1 MDIKK
6 ILLAGSAV
14 TAMVLA
20 TSCSSD
26 KSSEPDPV
34 DPTLSSSSTEGGTN
48 PADPTSSAGD
58 APVTASSS
66 SIGGDDP
73 LPGLSSAEEVD
84 PAVTQMA
91 ITEIMYNAAEGSALE
106 WIEVTIQSGPDISS
120 MLASGMRLDGAL
132 SFTFPNEE
140 LKKGEYIVVTN
151 DTALF
156 RQTYPT
162 FAGRL
167 FGPWDK
173 DPKTGAVAKLSNE
186 GDVIDVKVTGEG
198 DVSCSYSMEPPW
210 PSLANGKGRTLVYKG
225 GNAAQATSWGASYEM
240 GGVPGVGDDKWLT
253 TSNIRLN
260 EIMPTS
266 TTSDA
271 WVELYNAGS
280 EAVDVTGWIFES
292 KIRKE
297 KLTIK
302 GGVVPAK
309 GYLVLK
315 AKEDFLKAGEQT
327 ELVVSSIGGSY
338 YLYGATDGDES
349 SLLLPSSELS
359 SGVVDLSD
367 GSTAQGALK
376 MATPGEANAA
386 LYIGTLV
393 INEIHYHP
401 NEEDLNDVEFLELK
415 NLSETAIVPYE
426 KLSNG
431 VRGWKVEG
439 INFEFSATDII
450 PAGGLAVLFPESL
463 SLDPKLGEAGL
474 RARYGIADDVLVK
487 FYSGKLSNRGE
498 TIAVKKPYFYQKDA
512 SNPLNDQWY
521 YDWSDATLYSDKW
534 SGNGIDYK
542 RADGYGYSLQ
552 RVDVT
557 TMGYEASAWTA
568 AEPTPGK

>member
-20 TSCSSD
+20 SACSSD
-26 KSSEPDPV
+26 SSTEPDPV
-34 DPTLSSSSTEGGTN
+34 DPTVSSSSEGST
-48 PADPTSSAGD
+48 PSDPTSSGD
-58 APVTASSS
+58 ATVTGSSS
-66 SIGGDDP
+66 SVNGDNP
-73 LPGLSSAEEVD
+73 QPELSSAAEVVD
-84 PAVTQMA
+84 SSFTQMA
-91 ITEIMYNAAEGSALE
+91 ITEIMYNAADASALE
-106 WIEVTIQSGPDISS
+106 WIEITIQSGPDISS
-120 MLASGMRLDGAL
+120 MLASQMRLDGAL

-151 DTALF
+151 DPELF
-156 RQTYPT
+156 KTTYPE
-162 FAGRL
+162 FNGRL
-167 FGPWDK
+167 FGPWDI

-186 GDVIDVKVTGEG
+186 GDVIDVKVMGEG

-225 GNAAQATSWGASYEM
+225 GNAAQATSWGASEKM
-240 GGVPGVGDDKWLT
+240 GGNPGVGDDKWLT

-260 EIMPTS
+260 EIMPTG
-266 TTSDA
+266 TGTDA

-280 EAVDVTGWIFES
+280 ADVDVSGWIFES

-297 KLTIK
+297 KLSIK
-302 GGVVPAK
+302 AGTVPAK
-309 GYLVLK
+309 GYLVLN
-315 AKEDFLKAGEQT
+315 AKEDFMDKDGTAAV
-327 ELVVSSIGGSY
+327 ELIVSDVGGSY
-338 YLYGATDGDES
+338 YLYGATEGDES
-349 SLLLPSSELS
+349 SLLLPSSKLS
-359 SGVVDLSD
+359 SGVIDLSD
-367 GSTAQGALK
+367 GSTAQGALVQP
-376 MATPGEANAA
+376 TPGAANSA
-386 LYIGTLV
+386 LYIGSLV
-393 INEIHYHP
+393 ITEIHYHP

-415 NLSETAIVPYE
+415 NLSETAITPYE

-431 VRGWKVEG
+431 SRGWKVEG
-439 INFEFSATDII
+439 INFEFAATEVI
-450 PAGGLAVLFPESL
+450 PAGGIVVLFPDSL
-463 SLDPKLGEAGL
+463 KTTPGVTGL
-474 RARYGIADDVLVK
+474 RKRFTIADDVLIS

-552 RVDVT
+552 RKDLT
-557 TMGYEASAWTA
+557 TMGYEASAWTVDK
-568 AEPTPGK
+568 PTPGK

>member
-26 KSSEPDPV
+26 KSTEPDPV
-34 DPTLSSSSTEGGTN
+34 DPTVSSSSEGGAN
-48 PADPTSSAGD
+48 PDPTSSAGD
-58 APVTASSS
+58 TPVTGSSS
-66 SIGGDDP
+66 SVNGDNP
-73 LPGLSSAEEVD
+73 QPGLSSATEIDD
-84 PAVTQMA
+84 PSVTQMA
-91 ITEIMYNAAEGSALE
+91 ITEIMYNADDGSALE

-132 SFTFPNEE
+132 SYTFPNEE

-151 DTALF
+151 DKDLF
-156 RQTYPT
+156 MQTYPT
-162 FAGRL
+162 FNGRL
-167 FGPWDK
+167 YGPWDV

-186 GDVIDVKVTGEG
+186 GDVIDVKLTGEG

-225 GNAAQATSWGASYEM
+225 GNAAQATSWGASKIM
-240 GGVPGVGDDKWLT
+240 NGNPGVGNDEWLT

-260 EIMPTS
+260 EIMPTG
-266 TTSDA
+266 TGTDA

-280 EAVDVTGWIFES
+280 ADVDVTGWVFES

-302 GGVVPAK
+302 AGTVPAK
-309 GYLVLK
+309 GYLVLNAATDFNDSEGA
-315 AKEDFLKAGEQT
+315 AKELI
-327 ELVVSSIGGSY
+327 VSDIGGSY
-338 YLYGATDGDES
+338 YLYGAVEGDES
-349 SLLLPSSELS
+349 SLLLPSSKLS

-367 GSTAQGALK
+367 GSTAQGALVQ
-376 MATPGEANAA
+376 ATPGAANSV
-386 LYIGTLV
+386 LYIGSLV
-393 INEIHYHP
+393 ISEIHYHP

-415 NLSETAIVPYE
+415 NLSETPITPFE

-431 VRGWKVEG
+431 NRGWKVEG
-439 INFEFSATDII
+439 INFEFASTDVI
-450 PAGGLAVLFPESL
+450 PAGGIVVLFPDSL
-463 SLDPKLGEAGL
+463 QSSGLTADKLRTRYSIDAGVV
-474 RARYGIADDVLVK
+474 IS
-487 FYSGKLSNRGE
+487 FYTGKLSNRGE

-534 SGNGIDYK
+534 SGNGVDYK
-542 RADGYGYSLQ
+542 RADGFGYSLQ
-552 RVDVT
+552 RKDFT
-557 TMGYEASAWTA
+557 TMGYEAAAWTVDK
-568 AEPTPGK
+568 PTPGK